1 MILILECI
9 IGCLVFGMFIV
20 ISVLKNKDMWIQEY
34 PESVQRRYI
43 ELHPDITIKEPE
55 GLTPR
60 VICMKLGACIV
71 FLMLLIG
78 MVYLA
83 GAKTFFQGVIYC
95 YTIWFVVNAFD
106 TLVIDLGLM
115 VHWKKCRLP
124 GTEDMDAEYK
134 LLNKKSLLDGIAGCL
149 IGIPIALL
157 TGLAIFLIC
166 R

>member
-9 IGCLVFGMFIV
+9 IGCIVFGTFIV
-20 ISVLKNKDMWIQEY
+20 LSVLKNKDMWIQEY

-43 ELHPDITIKEPE
+43 ELHPDINIKEPE

-60 VICMKLGACIV
+60 VICMKLGACIM
-71 FLMLLIG
+71 FLMLLTV

-83 GAKTFFQGVIYC
+83 GAKTFIQGALCC

-106 TLVIDLGLM
+106 TFV
-115 VHWKKCRLP
+115 
-124 GTEDMDAEYK
+124 
-134 LLNKKSLLDGIAGCL
+134 LDRK
-149 IGIPIALL
+149 
-157 TGLAIFLIC
+157 TN

>member
-1 MILILECI
+1 MILILECV
-9 IGCLVFGMFIV
+9 IGCLIFGTFIV
-20 ISVLKNKDMWIQEY
+20 LSVLKNKDMWIQEY

-43 ELHPDITIKEPE
+43 ELHSDIKMKEPE
-55 GLTPR
+55 GLTLR
-60 VICMKLGACIV
+60 VIGMKLFACII

-78 MVYLA
+78 MVYMA
-83 GAKTFFQGVIYC
+83 GAKTFFQGALYC

-106 TLVIDLGLM
+106 TLVLDLGLM

-124 GTEDMDAEYK
+124 GTEDMDSEYE
-134 LLNKKSLLDGIAGCL
+134 LLNKKSLLDGIAGCI

-166 R
+166 K